1 MLLKEHRYT
10 FFAGTEVHLFRIE
23 ELVRGMAVWPHRYRL
38 RLPASS
44 GEESK
49 TIYGASCYEVAQKA
63 ADLIGA
69 KSGWSGKPEATHLSP
84 GPPDSPPRTLQILQQ
99 GSD

>member
-23 ELVRGMAVWPHRYRL
+23 ELVRGMALWPHRYRL
-38 RLPASS
+38 RLPAFS
-44 GEESK
+44 GSEVK

-63 ADLIGA
+63 ADLIA
-69 KSGWSGKPEATHLSP
+69 SNAGWSGKPEATHLSQ
-84 GPPDSPPRTLQILQQ
+84 GPPDSPPRALQILQQ
-99 GSD
+99 ESD